1 MRVIDQGPGDGDA
14 LALAAGQFV
23 GLVVGPRFQADG
35 FQLFHGPFRPFP
47 AADTGVDQGQGDIVQ
62 GGDAGQEVE
71 VLEDEANV
79 LVADDGQFI
88 VAEVGDFLAA
98 ELIRTRR
105 RPVQAAQDVHE
116 RRFS

>member
-1 MRVIDQGPGDGDA
+1 MRAVIASAFPREREETKAVLSA
-14 LALAAGQFV
+14 LGCEEICLCAGGVAALN
-23 GLVVGPRFQADG
+23 
-35 FQLFHGPFRPFP
+35 
-47 AADTGVDQGQGDIVQ
+47 
-62 GGDAGQEVE
+62 EVRKR
-71 VLEDEANV
+71 VTDV